1 MKIMMF
7 NNTYSCHTDPSNLCY
22 RCILKL
28 TTYCRNMPTW
38 ICIEGGGFQF
48 SDTKIFTL

>member
-1 MKIMMF
+1 MKILWF
-7 NNTYSCHTDPSNLCY
+7 DKVLVAYTNPSYPCH